1 MIIFC
6 LGLISSFIW
15 VMMLTGVAYTILELL
30 VPLRT
35 TCSLNQVSLQIAN
48 SDLARKQHGETM
60 TTQYSLGSERANDL
74 IAKAIALQPVLRE
87 RSAAAAMNGQ
97 VSKETIADFQK
108 AGFFKIL
115 QPAKWG
121 GYEMDPQVFYAVQRE
136 VAKAC
141 TSTGWIMGVIAVH
154 NWQLGLFD
162 DKAAQD
168 VWGKDPSTLISSSYA
183 PVGKVSKVDGGY
195 KISGQWG
202 FSSGSHHCDWVFLG
216 GVVPEEG
223 APFDMSN
230 YRTFMLPRADYT
242 VVNNWDVV
250 GLKGTG
256 SNDIKVVDAFV
267 PEYRT
272 QKLIDGFNCT
282 SPGNAVNK
290 APVFKL
296 PFGQVFVRSVC
307 TASLG
312 ALEGALDAF
321 LETAKTRMVGP
332 NMQKNDPF
340 TRQIASEVKA
350 AIKEMVTTMNQNFE
364 EMMEC
369 ARTGKAIPVDARVLY
384 RYDSAIVADRCA
396 ELSAKMLKASGSK
409 GIFRGNGVLERHLD
423 ILASQAHVAN
433 NVPLYSGNLGGVM
446 LGDANMDLNI

>member
-1 MIIFC
+1 
-6 LGLISSFIW
+6 
-15 VMMLTGVAYTILELL
+15 
-30 VPLRT
+30 
-35 TCSLNQVSLQIAN
+35 
-48 SDLARKQHGETM
+48 M
-60 TTQYSLGSERANDL
+60 TTEFSLGSERANDL
-74 IAKAIALQPVLRE
+74 IAKAIAMQPQLRE
-87 RSAAAAMNGQ
+87 RSAQADIDGQ
-97 VSKETIADFQK
+97 VSKETVKEMQE

-162 DKAAQD
+162 DQAAQD
-168 VWGKDPSTLISSSYA
+168 VWKDESSVLISSSYA
-183 PVGKVSKVDGGY
+183 PVGKVEKVDGGF
-195 KISGQWG
+195 KISGRWG
-202 FSSGSHHCDWVFLG
+202 FSSGSAHCDWVFLG
-216 GVVPEEG
+216 GVVPEPD

-230 YRTFMLPRADYT
+230 YRTFLIPREDY
-242 VVNNWDVV
+242 VVEDNWDVV

-256 SNDIKVVDAFV
+256 SNDVVVKDAFV

-272 QKLIDGFNCT
+272 QKLIDGFNCS

-321 LETAKTRMVGP
+321 VETAKTRMVGP
-332 NMQKNDPF
+332 SMMKDDPF
-340 TRQIASEVKA
+340 ARKIASEVKA
-350 AIKEMVTTMNQNFE
+350 SINDMVRTMNSNFDS
-364 EMMEC
+364 MMEC
-369 ARTGKAIPVDARVLY
+369 AREGKEISVEDRVLY

-396 ELSAKMLKASGSK
+396 ELTAQMLKASGSK

-423 ILASQAHVAN
+423 IMASQAHVAN
-433 NVPLYSGNLGGVM
+433 NVPLYSANLGGTM
-446 LGDANMDLNI
+446 FGGDNMDLNI